1 MKITL
6 DQDTLAKAVISHLRN
21 IGVQS
26 DILQVDFRYT
36 RVPYTVFAEVE
47 LAEAKV
53 HKPSAKVTVV
63 AEQPPQ
69 VDPIDAYIPY
79 DPPPPLVDPST
90 LPADETP
97 EELDQPAPEKPAAPL
112 FGGGG

>member
-6 DQDTLAKAVISHLRN
+6 DEATLSKAVINHLRS

-26 DILQVDFRYT
+26 DILRVDFRYT

-47 LAEAKV
+47 LAEAALA
-53 HKPSAKVTVV
+53 KPTRVRIPVELAV
-63 AEQPPQ
+63 A
-69 VDPIDAYIPY
+69 DAAEEVAPT
-79 DPPPPLVDPST
+79 PPPAEPLVDPDS
-90 LPADETP
+90 LPPETSDEP
-97 EELDQPAPEKPAAPL
+97 EAPRPETPAAPL

>member
-6 DQDTLAKAVISHLRN
+6 DEATLSKAVINYLRGV
-21 IGVQS
+21 GVQS

-47 LAEAKV
+47 LAEAQAT
-53 HKPSAKVTVV
+53 KPAKTSVVVETKPVTTT
-63 AEQPPQ
+63 EPPS
-69 VDPIDAYIPY
+69 
-79 DPPPPLVDPST
+79 PPPSEPLVDPDS
-90 LPADETP
+90 LPPEPSDEP
-97 EELDQPAPEKPAAPL
+97 EAPRPEMPAAPL

>member
-6 DQDTLAKAVISHLRN
+6 DEATLSKAVINHLRN

-26 DILQVDFRYT
+26 DILRVDFRYT

-47 LAEAKV
+47 LAEAALAKPTKV
-53 HKPSAKVTVV
+53 RIPVELAV
-63 AEQPPQ
+63 A
-69 VDPIDAYIPY
+69 DAAEEVAPT
-79 DPPPPLVDPST
+79 PPPATEPLVDPDT
-90 LPADETP
+90 LPPEPSDEIEAPRP
-97 EELDQPAPEKPAAPL
+97 ESPAAPL